1 MILKS
6 TLDDNNII
14 SGKKGGEFNNIHKLM
29 LLENTQFELEFEHI
43 STF

>member
-14 SGKKGGEFNNIHKLM
+14 SGKKRWRIK
-29 LLENTQFELEFEHI
+29 QY
-43 STF
+43 SQADVA